1 MNHNPNFL
9 SLMGFKHFFAFL
21 LVLSALLLLFSFW
34 PASCNEIVVVPKK
47 ISTANNYQPAAAYQV
62 LRIKNTT
69 PFFLNKP
76 EDRYQVLDKKKI
88 RRRKTTKRRKMYKKD
103 KYYFRSTSTST
114 TRPFSVM
121 LPKGFV
127 PPSGS
132 SPCHNDKP
140 DSSSSAD
147 RGTLFCGLSTTSSST
162 AKP

>member
-1 MNHNPNFL
+1 
-9 SLMGFKHFFAFL
+9 MGFKHFFAFAL
-21 LVLSALLLLFSFW
+21 TLFAVLFLFCFW
-34 PASCNEIVVVPKK
+34 PASCNETVPKVR
-47 ISTANNYQPAAAYQV
+47 SDPTAANKPVSAYQV

-76 EDRYQVLDKKKI
+76 EEVLGKKRKI
-88 RRRKTTKRRKMYKKD
+88 RKMVKRRKIYKNN
-103 KYYFRSTSTST
+103 FRS
-114 TRPFSVM
+114 FSVM

-140 DSSSSAD
+140 DSSSAD
-147 RGTLFCGLSTTSSST
+147 HVLFCRLSTNT